1 MPATDLPMA
10 QAKSKPADV
19 SERGLVSSSGAP
31 VPLLSM
37 RVRGEILDLAA
48 QVGYAED
55 AAACVA
61 LVLLTTP
68 CHRAGCHC
76 ARVPQQLQSCH

>member
-1 MPATDLPMA
+1 MSATDLPTA

-37 RVRGEILDLAA
+37 HVRGEILDLAA
-48 QVGYAED
+48 QVG
-55 AAACVA
+55 
-61 LVLLTTP
+61 
-68 CHRAGCHC
+68 
-76 ARVPQQLQSCH
+76 

>member
-1 MPATDLPMA
+1 MPPSFSLWLHLRPNTTTALLNSSLAMSATDLPTA

-37 RVRGEILDLAA
+37 HVRGEILDLAA
-48 QVGYAED
+48 QVG
-55 AAACVA
+55 
-61 LVLLTTP
+61 
-68 CHRAGCHC
+68 
-76 ARVPQQLQSCH
+76 